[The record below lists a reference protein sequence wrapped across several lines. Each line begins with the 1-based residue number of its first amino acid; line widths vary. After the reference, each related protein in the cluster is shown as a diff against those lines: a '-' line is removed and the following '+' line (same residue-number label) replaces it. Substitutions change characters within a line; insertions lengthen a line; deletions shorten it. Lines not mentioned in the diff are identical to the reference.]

1 MLCCAAGRVRAEYF
15 WSSTNARKRGETVSV
30 KSYTGGVLINWD
42 DSVVMVFSFQ
52 DGGTTYYCGFTHVG
66 VALQNTVGSQTQINS
81 IVQTISQNALQ
92 ISADPQTWVETI
104 KTGARGTS
112 AISIVY
118 DDSTNIPYTTNTAQN
133 FQLQILYSVAG

>member
-1 MLCCAAGRVRAEYF
+1 M
-15 WSSTNARKRGETVSV
+15 SV

>member
-1 MLCCAAGRVRAEYF
+1 MSA
-15 WSSTNARKRGETVSV
+15 
-30 KSYTGGVLINWD
+30 KSYTGSVAIEWD

-52 DGGTTYYCGFTHVG
+52 DGRSTYYGGFTHVG
-66 VALQNTVGSQTQINS
+66 ISLQNTVGSQTQINS
-81 IVQTISQNALQ
+81 ITQTISQNAVQ

-104 KTGARGTS
+104 KTGARGSKIT
-112 AISIVY
+112 IVY